1 MILKK
6 KKKEVP
12 DFQEFTDDE
21 GKKWIQTSTDDLFSV
36 KELNDIIESV
46 ENEKVPGEIVLA
58 RIDFKKVNKEYY
70 DKVQELQQ
78 KLKKR
83 TELLNKLVE
92 ESRKTVDKKNQKLKE
107 LIAYIKK
114 LHVLLAYY
122 KQSPEE
128 FQKIEIPSL
137 IYKVV
142 SREAPVI
149 DEKPGAKPMVYTEVE
164 EVLLDDEGN
173 EMGTV

>member
-6 KKKEVP
+6 KKKEIP
-12 DFQEFTDDE
+12 DFQEYTDEE
-21 GKKWIQTSTDDLFSV
+21 GQKWIQTSTDDLFSV

-46 ENEKVPGEIVLA
+46 ESEKVPGEIVLA

-70 DKVQELQQ
+70 DKVLELQQ

-83 TELLNKLVE
+83 TDLLNKLVA
-92 ESRKTVDKKNQKLKE
+92 ESRKTVDRKNQKLKE

-114 LHVLLAYY
+114 LHMLLAYY
-122 KQSPEE
+122 KQSPED

-137 IYKVV
+137 VYRVV
-142 SREAPVI
+142 KEEAPVMEEGPVMQPI
-149 DEKPGAKPMVYTEVE
+149 EYTEVE

-173 EMGTV
+173 EMGSV

>member
-6 KKKEVP
+6 KKQEVP

-58 RIDFKKVNKEYY
+58 RIDFKKVNREYY

-83 TELLNKLVE
+83 TELLNKLVT
-92 ESRKTVDKKNQKLKE
+92 ESRRTVDKKNQKLKE

-142 SREAPVI
+142 TEEAPAI
-149 DEKPGAKPMVYTEVE
+149 DEKPGAIPMVYTEVE

>member
-83 TELLNKLVE
+83 TELLNKLVA
-92 ESRKTVDKKNQKLKE
+92 ESRRTVDKKNQKLKE

-142 SREAPVI
+142 TEEAPVI
-149 DEKPGAKPMVYTEVE
+149 SEKPGAKPMVYTEVE

-173 EMGTV
+173 EIGTV

>member
-83 TELLNKLVE
+83 TELLNKLVA
-92 ESRKTVDKKNQKLKE
+92 ESRRTVDKKNQKLKE

-149 DEKPGAKPMVYTEVE
+149 DEKPGSKPMVYTEVE

>member
-58 RIDFKKVNKEYY
+58 RIDFKKVNREYY

-83 TELLNKLVE
+83 TELLNKLVA
-92 ESRKTVDKKNQKLKE
+92 ESRRTVDKKNQKLKE

-142 SREAPVI
+142 TQEAPVI

>member
-1 MILKK
+1 MRLSW
-6 KKKEVP
+6 P
-12 DFQEFTDDE
+12 
-21 GKKWIQTSTDDLFSV
+21 
-36 KELNDIIESV
+36 
-46 ENEKVPGEIVLA
+46 

-78 KLKKR
+78 KKKKR
-83 TELLNKLVE
+83 TELLNKLVA
-92 ESRKTVDKKNQKLKE
+92 ESRRTVDKKNQKLKE
-107 LIAYIKK
+107 LISYIKK

-142 SREAPVI
+142 TQEAPVI

>member
-83 TELLNKLVE
+83 TELLNKLVA
-92 ESRKTVDKKNQKLKE
+92 ESRRTVDKKNQKLKE

-128 FQKIEIPSL
+128 FKKIEIPSL

-142 SREAPVI
+142 AQEAPVI